1 MNNTNKRQHTRKLVG
16 IAVFAAIV
24 IVLQL
29 LGAFIRL
36 GQFSVSLVLIP
47 IVVGSAVY
55 GMGSG
60 TWLGLIFGIAVLLS
74 GDAASFLAI
83 SPIGT
88 VITVLLKGT
97 LAGLAVDVAYS
108 LLQKANKYV
117 AVIVSA
123 ILCPVVNTGVF
134 LVGCRLFFW
143 ETIREWSAAS
153 EYGADVVKY
162 VIFMLVGG
170 NFIFEFIVNLVM
182 SPAVV
187 RIVDIGKARLTSRK

>member
-1 MNNTNKRQHTRKLVG
+1 MNNTKRQHTRKLVG

-55 GMGSG
+55 GMGAG

-74 GDAASFLAI
+74 GDAATFLAI

-97 LAGLAVDVAYS
+97 LAGFAVDVMYNA
-108 LLQKANKYV
+108 LQKINKYL
-117 AVIVSA
+117 AVFVSA
-123 ILCPVVNTGVF
+123 VLCPIVNTGVF
-134 LVGCRLFFW
+134 LIGCKLFFW
-143 ETIREWSAAS
+143 ETIKEWSAAS

-162 VIFMLVGG
+162 VLFILVGG

-187 RIVDIGKARLTSRK
+187 RIVDIGKARFGRNK